1 MNKIGKGFNR
11 LLTAQGRILYK
22 LSLVAVALALVAFL
36 YQAYILHN
44 WTRTDATV
52 TGATASYALDSAAT
66 KCSADYRLTYK
77 IGDNEYVA
85 VDRGRAGADCVAWGT
100 QMDANVGKT
109 QPILY
114 NPVDPTI
121 TYLHPGYNTEFF
133 FLPLLLL
140 TLAAG
145 MVTLGFF
152 CIRAAEWSEME
163 DTSEVSLSIKAP
175 KKESRP
181 VPKMRRRA

>member
-1 MNKIGKGFNR
+1 MKTITKGFNR

-22 LSLVAVALALVAFL
+22 LSLVALALALVAFL
-36 YQAYILHN
+36 YQAYVLHA
-44 WTRTDATV
+44 WTRIDATV
-52 TGATASYALDSAAT
+52 TGGTASYALDSAST
-66 KCSADYRLTYK
+66 RCTADYRLAFK
-77 IGDNEYVA
+77 IGDSEYTATDHARVA
-85 VDRGRAGADCVAWGT
+85 ADCATLGT
-100 QMDANVGKT
+100 QLDANVGKT
-109 QPILY
+109 QAILY
-114 NPVDPTI
+114 NPVDPTV

-140 TLAAG
+140 TLSVG

-163 DTSEVSLSIKAP
+163 DTSEVSLSLKAP

-181 VPKMRRRA
+181 VPVVRRRA

>member
-1 MNKIGKGFNR
+1 MKKLGQGFNR

-22 LSLVAVALALVAFL
+22 LSLVALALALVAFL
-36 YQAYILHN
+36 YQAYILHA
-44 WTRTDATV
+44 WTRTDATI

-66 KCSADYRLTYK
+66 TCTADYRLVYK
-77 IGDNEYVA
+77 IGENEYVA
-85 VDRGRAGADCVAWGT
+85 NDRGRAGADCTAMGN
-100 QMDANVGKT
+100 QMDAHVGKT

-114 NPVDPTI
+114 NPVDPTV

-152 CIRAAEWSEME
+152 CIRAAEWSDME
-163 DTSEVSLSIKAP
+163 DTTEMNLSVKAP

-181 VPKMRRRA
+181 VPNMRRRA